1 VIDLLTPEIVKLSY
15 ARANVVR
22 EIWLDLWFKDPTII
36 KALLD
41 CFEGLDTS
49 VNWAGFTRLRYFA
62 IEVKIYGHVDSPE
75 AYIEKLEKDT
85 RVKFRQ
91 LERQVGVEFGVKFIL
106 IWFEFTIPY
115 IFYFI

>member
-1 VIDLLTPEIVKLSY
+1 MIDLLTPEIVKLSY

-49 VNWAGFTRLRYFA
+49 VNWAGFTHLRYFD

-91 LERQVGVEFGVKFIL
+91 LERQVDVEFGVKFIL

-115 IFYFI
+115 IFYFM